1 MSRDSTND
9 DSNNNNNNNNNNS
22 SSEQFNGIIK
32 NNLNETS
39 TIVNGSIISDD
50 AVVATSTLPNPDDSV
65 TAVDDP
71 KSRDEWT
78 KIIWTNKSAIEEERN
93 IEFLEKTKNRKHLIA
108 HVF

>member
-71 KSRDEWT
+71 KSRDE
-78 KIIWTNKSAIEEERN
+78 
-93 IEFLEKTKNRKHLIA
+93 
-108 HVF
+108 